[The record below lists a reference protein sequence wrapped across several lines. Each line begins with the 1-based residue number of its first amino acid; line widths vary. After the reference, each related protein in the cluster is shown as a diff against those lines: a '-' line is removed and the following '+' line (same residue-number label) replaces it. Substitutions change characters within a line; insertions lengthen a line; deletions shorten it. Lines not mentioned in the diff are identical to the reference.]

1 MTIYDAGTNNKF
13 ASKVSFNIVSPLVT
27 AILKVACTEEK
38 ALGTYY
44 FACSLVTGTY
54 SLVEL
59 YFEMNP
65 STFAVRKVNETS
77 YYRYKDFAMLDIKMN
92 GSFIVGPAIG
102 INQSQSA
109 VLVYRRQGQ
118 NGSAY
123 LYGGI
128 DPSSYNYED
137 IKTVDVQLYNA
148 DSISKVYLQPKE
160 GKIAYSYRLDSLK
173 AKVVRSDLT
182 SVQGGTITPSDSIAF
197 KIDSYFTESQ
207 TGTGSTTSTGTTDAA
222 NASGNTG
229 LLIGLIV
236 GVIVVVLAIAA
247 IIAYV
252 IWKQGR
258 KTKGSQ
264 YKDSQRDISIDN
276 NSQTNMRSFDG
287 VKY

>member
-1 MTIYDAGTNNKF
+1 MTVYDAGSNDKF
-13 ASKVSFNIVSPLVT
+13 VSKVSFNIGSLLVT

-38 ALGTYY
+38 TLGIYY
-44 FACSLVTGTY
+44 FACGIVTGTY

-65 STFAVRKVNETS
+65 STYAIRKVNETV
-77 YYRYKDFAMLDIKMN
+77 YFQYKDFAMLDIKMN

-102 INQSQSA
+102 IIQSESA

-118 NGSAY
+118 NGTAY

-137 IKTVDVQLYNA
+137 IKNIDVQLYNA
-148 DSISKVYLQPKE
+148 DSIKKVYLQPKE
-160 GKIAYSYRLDSLK
+160 GKMAYSFRLDHLK
-173 AKVVRSDLT
+173 ATVLHSDLT
-182 SVQGGTITPSDSIAF
+182 SVQGGSITPSGSSPF
-197 KIDSYFTESQ
+197 KIDSAFAEGQ
-207 TGTGSTTSTGTTDAA
+207 AGTGSTSSTGTTDAA
-222 NASGNTG
+222 NSSGNTG

-236 GVIVVVLAIAA
+236 GVIVVILAIAA
-247 IIAYV
+247 VVGYV

-258 KTKGSQ
+258 KTRNSQ
-264 YKDSQRDISIDN
+264 YKDSQREISIDN
-276 NSQTNMRSFDG
+276 SSQTNMRSFDG